1 MKQCPFVVTILFSS
15 VLVSCGGSSNHD
27 AKQLTEQVKETTKK
41 NSPGTVP
48 TSEDSYFM
56 KASIDGKPWIATY
69 MMPDDDVNSSYVRIN
84 GENGGDYMNFQ
95 LWRKGIEPGKKFSFD
110 QEHAANLSL
119 ERDAGFWGGTSG
131 EVEITKLDGGWMEGK
146 FAYKA
151 TSSSSTQTIE
161 VADGFFRVPF
171 AGTAGQ

>member
-1 MKQCPFVVTILFSS
+1 MKDFSYI
-15 VLVSCGGSSNHD
+15 
-27 AKQLTEQVKETTKK
+27 T
-41 NSPGTVP
+41 NSHPAFIESLYQDFLNDP
-48 TSEDSYFM
+48 
-56 KASIDGKPWIATY
+56 
-69 MMPDDDVNSSYVRIN
+69 NS
-84 GENGGDYMNFQ
+84 
-95 LWRKGIEPGKKFSFD
+95 IEPGKKFSFD

>member
-1 MKQCPFVVTILFSS
+1 M
-15 VLVSCGGSSNHD
+15 VLMD
-27 AKQLTEQVKETTKK
+27 QVKYHAHRHLAAPAAFHSLGCSDAPYFTDRPAQRMRPSKK
-41 NSPGTVP
+41 TA
-48 TSEDSYFM
+48 F
-56 KASIDGKPWIATY
+56 
-69 MMPDDDVNSSYVRIN
+69 
-84 GENGGDYMNFQ
+84 
-95 LWRKGIEPGKKFSFD
+95 EPGKKFSFD